1 MLPASDPLA
10 CYHAPRQ
17 PAEERYPH
25 MKPTGRFPRS
35 KFIRTVS
42 SVVIATVSFTA
53 TILLAQDNLDKLRQA
68 AEKGDAR
75 AQYNLGKMYSKGE
88 GVMQDNAEAMSWYR
102 KAAEQGHVNA
112 QGMLG
117 FMYANGEGVPQDD
130 AAAVVWF
137 RRAAEKKVI
146 TGANVTATREGSA
159 YAQLYLGIMYES
171 GRGVP
176 LNSAE
181 AVKWFRRSADQG
193 LADAQFNLGL
203 MYATG
208 RGVLKDT
215 VLAHM
220 WSNIAGA
227 NGIEEAREFRDK
239 LEHDMTRTEIR
250 RATELAHACMDS
262 DYQDCPQ

>member
-1 MLPASDPLA
+1 M
-10 CYHAPRQ
+10 
-17 PAEERYPH
+17 
-25 MKPTGRFPRS
+25 
-35 KFIRTVS
+35 
-42 SVVIATVSFTA
+42 
-53 TILLAQDNLDKLRQA
+53 
-68 AEKGDAR
+68 
-75 AQYNLGKMYSKGE
+75 
-88 GVMQDNAEAMSWYR
+88 
-102 KAAEQGHVNA
+102 
-112 QGMLG
+112 
-117 FMYANGEGVPQDD
+117 
-130 AAAVVWF
+130 WF
-137 RRAAEKKVI
+137 RRSAEKKVI
-146 TGANVTATREGSA
+146 TGDYVTATREGLA
-159 YAQLYLGIMYES
+159 YAQFYLGIMYKS

-208 RGVLKDT
+208 RGVLKDDTKAARWYRKAAEQGNAAAQYNLGLRYATGRGVLKDT

-239 LEHDMTRTEIR
+239 LERDMTRAEIR
-250 RATELAHACMDS
+250 RTTELAHACMDS